1 MGFFALRLCADIHF
15 KPHKITLVIALVF
28 VKAIKLIINQD
39 VMNNNDLFIARF
51 DELLIRLNHWLPD
64 VPPKV
69 DWTAQAFRWRNTH
82 GHGYLQ
88 AVAHPHQI
96 GLKDLAA
103 VDQQKAQL
111 YENTRQFVEG
121 RTANNVLLTGARGT
135 GKSSL
140 IKAVW
145 QEFFAKGLRLLEV
158 EKAHLVDLPDIIE
171 MLYNRPERFILFCDD
186 LSFEEGDHGYQAL
199 KTVLDGSISA
209 SSSNV
214 LIYATSNRRHL
225 VPEYFSENAATQH
238 VGEEVHFSDSVEEK
252 LALSERFGL
261 WLTFYAMD
269 QDAYLA
275 AAQIWLANLGF
286 SRWDDQIR
294 HEALLWS
301 RTRGARSGRVAWQF
315 ARDRAGR
322 LD

>member
-1 MGFFALRLCADIHF
+1 M
-15 KPHKITLVIALVF
+15 
-28 VKAIKLIINQD
+28 NQD
-39 VMNNNDLFIARF
+39 VMDNKDPFIARF
-51 DELLIRLNHWLPD
+51 DELLTRLNHWLPD
-64 VPPKV
+64 VPPAI
-69 DWTAQAFRWRNTH
+69 DWTAQAFRWRSAN

-88 AVAHPHQI
+88 AVAHPHRI
-96 GLKDLAA
+96 GLDDLAA
-103 VDQQKAQL
+103 VDQQKQQL
-111 YENTRQFVEG
+111 FENTRQFVAG
-121 RTANNVLLTGARGT
+121 RSANNVLLTGARGT

-145 QEFFAKGLRLLEV
+145 QAFRDQDLRLIEV
-158 EKAHLVDLPDIIE
+158 EKVHLVDLPDIIE
-171 MLYNRPERFILFCDD
+171 LVYNRPERFIIFCDD

-199 KTVLDGSISA
+199 KTVLDGSIAA

-225 VPEYFSENAATQH
+225 VPEYFSENAATRH
-238 VGEEVHFSDSVEEK
+238 VGEEVHFADAVEEK
-252 LALSERFGL
+252 MALSERFGL

-275 AAQIWLANLGF
+275 AAQIWLAKLGF
-286 SRWDDQIR
+286 VRWDETVR
-294 HEALLWS
+294 HEALQWS
-301 RTRGARSGRVAWQF
+301 RMRGARSGRVAWQF

>member
-1 MGFFALRLCADIHF
+1 MDS
-15 KPHKITLVIALVF
+15 KDP
-28 VKAIKLIINQD
+28 
-39 VMNNNDLFIARF
+39 FIARF
-51 DELLIRLNHWLPD
+51 DELLNRLNSWLPD
-64 VPPKV
+64 VPPGI
-69 DWTAQAFRWRNTH
+69 DWTAQAFRWRSAN
-82 GHGYLQ
+82 GHCYLQ

-96 GLKDLAA
+96 GLNDLAA
-103 VDQQKAQL
+103 VDQQKSQL
-111 YENTRQFVEG
+111 FENTRQFVAG

-145 QEFFAKGLRLLEV
+145 QAFCGEGLRLIEV
-158 EKAHLVDLPDIIE
+158 EKAHLIDMPDIIE
-171 MLYNRPERFILFCDD
+171 LLYNRPERFIVFCDD

-199 KTVLDGSISA
+199 KTVLDGSIAA

-238 VGEEVHFSDSVEEK
+238 VGEEVHFADAVEEK

-275 AAQIWLANLGF
+275 AAQIWLVKLGF
-286 SRWDDQIR
+286 ARWDEAVR
-294 HEALLWS
+294 HEALQWS
-301 RTRGARSGRVAWQF
+301 RMRGARSGRVAWQF